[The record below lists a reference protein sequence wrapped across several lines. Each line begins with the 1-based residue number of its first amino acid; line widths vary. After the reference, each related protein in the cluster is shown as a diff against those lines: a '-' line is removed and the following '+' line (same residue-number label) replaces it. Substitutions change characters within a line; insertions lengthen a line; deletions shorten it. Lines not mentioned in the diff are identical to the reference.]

1 MAVVASERY
10 GLQIHD
16 DFSSGN
22 EGALSPGLRYFL
34 RSRDVLPVRLLQ
46 SPCHQINVIYK
57 HVVKQFRQVDF
68 GSWRTTMIQI
78 R

>member
-16 DFSSGN
+16 DFSGGN
-22 EGALSPGLRYFL
+22 ESALGSGLRYFL

-46 SPCHQINVIYK
+46 SPCHLVNVIYK
-57 HVVKQFRQVDF
+57 HVVKQLKQQDPAPL
-68 GSWRTTMIQI
+68 RTTMIQI
-78 R
+78 Y